1 MLRRVLSNYERNL
14 IFLRFLYLLKRQN
27 LFEQLYLL
35 GSVQNVLN
43 RTQPTLPHS
52 IGSSEEFMLVI
63 VGYLIII
70 AAIMGGFIGGG
81 GHPAVMFQPFEFVI
95 IIGSALGAFIC
106 GNSFSVI
113 KASLAQA
120 TGTLKASKCD
130 KAYYLELLLSFY
142 TLAIKIRKEG
152 LLSLEDIIDGPQID
166 TIFTP
171 KIINDHHLLEFIR
184 DNLRLMLTGVDVGPL
199 EELMDQTLD
208 THHEDGYAPIKA
220 VKGIADGMPAFGIV
234 AAVLG
239 VVHTMESVSLP
250 PAELGKLI
258 AAALVGTF
266 LGVLLAYGF
275 VAPIANLMEERLEA
289 SGNAFKCAQKGLL
302 CCAKSVSPT
311 MTAEYMRAM
320 IPFNMRPSFSELDEQ
335 LKASKGK
342 L

>member
-1 MLRRVLSNYERNL
+1 
-14 IFLRFLYLLKRQN
+14 
-27 LFEQLYLL
+27 
-35 GSVQNVLN
+35 
-43 RTQPTLPHS
+43 
-52 IGSSEEFMLVI
+52 MLVI
-63 VGYLIII
+63 VGYVLIVG
-70 AAIMGGFIGGG
+70 AIMGGFIGGG
-81 GHPAVMFQPFEFVI
+81 GHPAVLFQPFEYVI
-95 IIGSALGAFIC
+95 IIGAALGAFVC

-113 KASLAQA
+113 KASFAQG
-120 TGTLKASKCD
+120 TGTLKGAKCN

-142 TLAIKIRKEG
+142 ALTSKIRKEG

-171 KIINDHHLLEFIR
+171 KIIKDHHLLEFIR
-184 DNLRLMLTGVDVGPL
+184 DNLRLMVTGVDAGPL
-199 EELMDQTLD
+199 EELMDQTLE
-208 THHEDGYAPIKA
+208 THHEHGHAPIKA
-220 VKGIADGMPAFGIV
+220 VKGLADGMPAFGIV

-266 LGVLLAYGF
+266 LGILLAYGF
-275 VAPIANLMEERLEA
+275 ISPVANVMEERLEA
-289 SGNAFKCAQKGLL
+289 DGNAFKCAQKGLL

-320 IPFNMRPSFSELDEQ
+320 IPADLRPSFLELDEQ

-342 L
+342 V